1 MGCRKRY
8 EGQQDK
14 GPMGGGFNQKLKDQN
29 QHQQQDKHSN
39 QFMKGNKAR
48 RAATPSSFSTI
59 IQVYKW
65 RKPPNTT
72 NAAFVLESKL

>member
-39 QFMKGNKAR
+39 QFMKGN
-48 RAATPSSFSTI
+48 
-59 IQVYKW
+59 
-65 RKPPNTT
+65 
-72 NAAFVLESKL
+72 